1 MKRPA
6 AQVPIAVLID
16 GLSDPIRLR
25 MLRILEQEELA
36 VGEVASVLRLAQ
48 STVSRH
54 LKVLSDARWVIG
66 RNAGTATLYRLV
78 PDDLEPA
85 ARELWRPVREQLAG
99 PEYDEDSRRLAG
111 VLAARRMDSQAFFG
125 RIAGEWDHVRARL
138 FGSEFTARALLAL
151 LPRHWVIADL
161 GCGTGNASEVLAPH
175 AERIIAID
183 ASEAMLDA
191 ARKRLDRATNV
202 EFLAADLARLPL
214 PDASVDAAVCF
225 LVLHHIEEPVAAVR
239 QMHRILRTDRAGG
252 VALIVDMV
260 EHDHK
265 EFRHTMGHKH
275 LGFSADA
282 MEGMLRA
289 AGFRQVE
296 VSLLPIDPDAKGP
309 ALFAATARLTDE
321 R

>member
-225 LVLHHIEEPVAAVR
+225 LVLHHIEEPAAAVR

-289 AGFRQVE
+289 AGFREVE

>member
-225 LVLHHIEEPVAAVR
+225 LVLHHIEEPAAAVR

>member
-225 LVLHHIEEPVAAVR
+225 LVLHHIEEPAAAVR

-289 AGFRQVE
+289 AGFRQIE